1 MYLLTQPSDLN
12 VTLDPVQLSNHPQS
26 LKRKRIK
33 EELLIPADFIFS
45 DTLFAL
51 PSLDYITES
60 SHLANRPNSLQCREM
75 LGQRK
80 AANTISHKH
89 YAWSSIKKFIE
100 VIKLLKI
107 LVR

>member
-60 SHLANRPNSLQCREM
+60 SHLANRPGVYGASPREEF
-75 LGQRK
+75 LSFEDS
-80 AANTISHKH
+80 N
-89 YAWSSIKKFIE
+89 
-100 VIKLLKI
+100 VPP
-107 LVR
+107 